1 MRKSVIVIL
10 SIVVVLSFGGF
21 FYLNHNQQAE
31 IGYKE
36 GLKMGYLCGFN
47 DGRDRKPFN
56 PDGIKT
62 FVPLG
67 DASTYNKAFLVGATE
82 GYRKGYTSGKQTTS

>member
-1 MRKSVIVIL
+1 
-10 SIVVVLSFGGF
+10 
-21 FYLNHNQQAE
+21 
-31 IGYKE
+31 
-36 GLKMGYLCGFN
+36 MGYLCGFN

-67 DASTYNKAFLVGATE
+67 DASTYNKAFLAGATE